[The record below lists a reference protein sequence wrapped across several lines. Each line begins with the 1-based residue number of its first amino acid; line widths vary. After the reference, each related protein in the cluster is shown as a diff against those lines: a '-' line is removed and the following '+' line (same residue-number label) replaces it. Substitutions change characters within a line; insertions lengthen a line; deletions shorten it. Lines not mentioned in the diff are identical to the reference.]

1 MDLGKILSKLKQAMY
16 ALEDAQRL
24 VESLQRTQ
32 AVDGKRLFEVVVK
45 LDDAMRLLDDAL
57 IIVELEYF
65 KQPSSVQE
73 RFARGVEKAL
83 EG

>member
-1 MDLGKILSKLKQAMY
+1 MEKVISKLKQALW
-16 ALEDAQRL
+16 AVEDAYR
-24 VESLQRTQ
+24 VIESLSCSYHPNAT
-32 AVDGKRLFEVVVK
+32 RLPEILFK
-45 LDDAMRLLDDAL
+45 LDDVIRLLDDAL

-65 KQPSSVQE
+65 KQPLSVQE